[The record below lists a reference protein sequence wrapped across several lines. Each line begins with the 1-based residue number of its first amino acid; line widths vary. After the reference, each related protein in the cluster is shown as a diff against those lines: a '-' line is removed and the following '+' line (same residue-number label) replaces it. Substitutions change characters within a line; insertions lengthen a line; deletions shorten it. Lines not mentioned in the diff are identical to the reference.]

1 MLKTSELSYAYSKEK
16 HLTFPDIIC
25 QQGEHCLIL
34 GQSGSGKTTMLNLLA
49 GLRTPSTGSIQLK
62 DTSLFQLSGAA
73 LDRFRGRNIG
83 IIFQQPHFVK
93 SLDVEANLAI
103 AQKLAGERVNKTK
116 IVTLLE
122 KLQIGHKLKQ
132 KTYQLSVGE
141 QQRVAIARALVNQPL
156 LILADEPTSALD
168 DQNAEKVV
176 NLLKEQAQAANAILM
191 IVTHDTRLKNQFDKT
206 YRIVTSPIYSI
217 LKYCL

>member
-1 MLKTSELSYAYSKEK
+1 MLKTSELSYAYNKDK
-16 HLTFPDIIC
+16 RITFPDIIC

-49 GLRTPSTGSIQLK
+49 GLRTPSTGNIQLK

-93 SLDVEANLAI
+93 ALDVESNLAI
-103 AQKLAGERVNKTK
+103 AQKLAGESVNKTK

-191 IVTHDTRLKNQFDKT
+191 IVTHDTRLKNQFEK
-206 YRIVTSPIYSI
+206 RIE
-217 LKYCL
+217 L